1 MAESGDLAQPVAG
14 VYEQLITH
22 GLHDRIEEL
31 EAAGWKAIDA
41 EVSAESSPHVLAR
54 HVGEAVGRR
63 LSQLPHDK
71 QVAVANQLMR
81 SLAASAPDP
90 DADETVGAIAD
101 GPRQLLA
108 LAEQEAPGVYAIR
121 PLTPLSDTALITNAP
136 DDPSLGAELRA
147 ELATADR
154 IDLLCAFVKWYGIRV
169 LEDSLRAAKE
179 RGVPIRV
186 ITTTYIG
193 ATDRYALDRL
203 VREFGAEVKVN
214 YEIRSTRLH
223 AKAWLFRRDTGFDT
237 AYVGSSNLSK
247 AALLDGLEWNVRL
260 SSVATPRVLDK
271 FEATFDAYWADA
283 AFETYDPDRDGER
296 LTEALAQAG
305 GTRADGDLKI
315 SLSGLE
321 VRPFPHQKD
330 MLERLHVEREIR
342 GRHQNLLV
350 AATGTGKTV
359 MAALDYRNLRDERGG
374 KLPRLLFVA
383 HRKEI
388 LKQSLRTYREV
399 LDDASF
405 GELLHSRQ
413 EPRDV
418 DARLRQRPVPQ
429 PPAAGAARSRALRR
443 HRHRRVPPRHR

>member
-1 MAESGDLAQPVAG
+1 MAESGDLTEPVAG

-22 GLHDRIEEL
+22 SLHDRIEGFES
-31 EAAGWKAIDA
+31 AGWKAIDA
-41 EVSAESSPHVLAR
+41 EVGKESTPHVLAR
-54 HVGEAVGRR
+54 YIGEAVGRR
-63 LSQLPHDK
+63 LSRLPHDK
-71 QVAVANQLMR
+71 QVDAANQIMR
-81 SLAASAPDP
+81 SLAASTPDP
-90 DADETVGAIAD
+90 DADDIVGTIAD

-121 PLTPLSDTALITNAP
+121 PLTPLSETALITNAP

-154 IDLLCAFVKWYGIRV
+154 IDLLCAFVKWYGMRV

-203 VREFGAEVKVN
+203 VREFGAQVKVN

-271 FEATFDAYWADA
+271 FEATFDSYWDDA
-283 AFETYDPDRDGER
+283 AFESYDPDRDGKR
-296 LTEALAQAG
+296 LAEALSQAG
-305 GTRADGDLKI
+305 GSGSGGDLKI
-315 SLSGLE
+315 NLSGLE
-321 VRPFPHQKD
+321 VRPFPHQRD
-330 MLERLHVEREIR
+330 MLERLRVEREVR
-342 GRHQNLLV
+342 GHHENLLV

-359 MAALDYRNLRDERGG
+359 MAALDYRNLRDQRGG
-374 KLPRLLFVA
+374 ELPA
-383 HRKEI
+383 CSSWH
-388 LKQSLRTYREV
+388 T
-399 LDDASF
+399 
-405 GELLHSRQ
+405 
-413 EPRDV
+413 
-418 DARLRQRPVPQ
+418 AR
-429 PPAAGAARSRALRR
+429 RS
-443 HRHRRVPPRHR
+443 